1 MGKGRITPVL
11 QTAPCERTCG
21 ITGAICTFVCPAS
34 LSTVMSFM
42 HMRPIVHFTVLKQCV
57 LRLHVCVGTDLS
69 SYLKVV
75 EMHT

>member
-1 MGKGRITPVL
+1 
-11 QTAPCERTCG
+11 
-21 ITGAICTFVCPAS
+21 
-34 LSTVMSFM
+34 MSFM